1 MSTNEERAIGWDENR
16 IQNPKESDF
25 CELPPGDY
33 RYEVTKLE
41 RGQHNGSEKL
51 SACPKAIITLL
62 VDGGEL
68 GQSRLT
74 TNLFLHTKTMG
85 LLCDFFVSIG
95 LRKKGDDLVLAW
107 NNVVGRTGMCK
118 LDIEEYQG
126 KKYTR
131 VKRFL
136 EPPDNN
142 GHAAVPAYTQASA
155 QPQQEQKVLRTYPD
169 QTPVQRE
176 VTISEDPDDF
186 GLF

>member
-16 IQNPKESDF
+16 IANPKESDF
-25 CELPPGDY
+25 CELPPGKY
-33 RYEVTKLE
+33 PYEVIKLE

-85 LLCDFFVSIG
+85 LLCEFFVSIG

-107 NNVVGRTGMCK
+107 NNVVGRTGLAQ

-136 EPPDNN
+136 DPPETFGNAAPVAQFA
-142 GHAAVPAYTQASA
+142 HASQPAQKSTLPTYQNQAPA
-155 QPQQEQKVLRTYPD
+155 
-169 QTPVQRE
+169 TPPVN
-176 VTISEDPDDF
+176 ISEQEFD
-186 GLF
+186 LF

>member
-25 CELPPGDY
+25 CELPPGKY
-33 RYEVTKLE
+33 SYEVVKLE
-41 RGQHNGSEKL
+41 RAQHNGSEKL

-85 LLCDFFVSIG
+85 LLCEFFVSIG

-107 NNVVGRTGMCK
+107 NNVVGRTGLAQ

-136 EPPDNN
+136 DPPENYAN
-142 GHAAVPAYTQASA
+142 GAPVAQFAHATPPA
-155 QPQQEQKVLRTYPD
+155 QQTVLPTYPD
-169 QTPVQRE
+169 QTPAERK
-176 VTISEDPDDF
+176 VTISEDEFD
-186 GLF
+186 LF